1 MTYSNAAMLAVFTLV
16 LSASIANAQNAP
28 PTYQADPGVYKVI
41 FEDQNFRVITATWKA
56 GATDKPHSH
65 PIPAVS
71 YSLTDCSL
79 SLTEANGATRD
90 INPMAGSV
98 ATVPI
103 TASHTAHNVGISDCR
118 SIFVERK

>member
-1 MTYSNAAMLAVFTLV
+1 MTYSNPAMLAVFTLV

-28 PTYQADPGVYKVI
+28 PTYQADPDVYKVI

-65 PIPAVS
+65 PVPAVN
-71 YSLTDCSL
+71 YTLTDCSL
-79 SLTEANGATRD
+79 VLTEANGATRN
-90 INPMAGSV
+90 INPKAGSV

>member
-1 MTYSNAAMLAVFTLV
+1 MTYNAAMLAVFTLV

-28 PTYQADPGVYKVI
+28 PTYQADPDVYKVI

-65 PIPAVS
+65 PVPSVN
-71 YSLTDCSL
+71 YTLMDCSL
-79 SLTEANGATRD
+79 VLTEANGATRN
-90 INPMAGSV
+90 INPKVGSV

-103 TASHTAHNVGISDCR
+103 TASHTAHNVGTSDCR

>member
-1 MTYSNAAMLAVFTLV
+1 MTHHP
-16 LSASIANAQNAP
+16 ASVGRFKI
-28 PTYQADPGVYKVI
+28 TADRECGCSRNLKVI

-65 PIPAVS
+65 PVPAVN
-71 YSLTDCSL
+71 YTLTDCSL
-79 SLTEANGATRD
+79 VLTEANGATRN
-90 INPMAGSV
+90 INPKAGSV

-103 TASHTAHNVGISDCR
+103 TASHTAHNVGTSDCR